1 MNATSE
7 TFTIDR
13 EGPGILALVE
23 AIRVLLARFPISVL
37 QLAMRIGV
45 GMVFFNAG
53 LLKIQS
59 WEFTILLF
67 RDEYKVPF
75 LDPEIA
81 ARMATFNE
89 LTFPVF
95 LFLGLM
101 TRLVTLPMLG
111 MILVIQTFVYPG
123 AWADHLLWGSI
134 LLFILTRGPGVFSLD
149 FVLDRW
155 FAGKTRK

>member
-7 TFTIDR
+7 TLSINH
-13 EGPGILALVE
+13 EAPGILTRVE
-23 AIRVLLARFPISVL
+23 ALRDLLGRFPLSVL
-37 QLAMRIGV
+37 QLAMRVGV
-45 GMVFFNAG
+45 GMVFFHAG

-67 RDEYKVPF
+67 RDEYQVPF
-75 LDPEIA
+75 IDPEIA

-89 LTFPVF
+89 LTIPVF
-95 LFLGLM
+95 LFLGLL
-101 TRLVTLPMLG
+101 TRAMTLPLLG

-134 LLFILTRGPGVFSLD
+134 LVFLLTRGPGAFSLD
-149 FVLDRW
+149 FLIDRW
-155 FAGKTRK
+155 ARKDRK

>member
-7 TFTIDR
+7 TLSINH
-13 EGPGILALVE
+13 EAPGILTRVE
-23 AIRVLLARFPISVL
+23 ALRDLLVRFPLSVL

-45 GMVFFNAG
+45 GMVFFHAG

-67 RDEYKVPF
+67 RDEYQVPF
-75 LDPEIA
+75 IDPEIA

-89 LTFPVF
+89 LTIPVF
-95 LFLGLM
+95 LFLGLL
-101 TRLVTLPMLG
+101 TRVMTLPLLG

-134 LLFILTRGPGVFSLD
+134 LVFLLTRGPGAFSLD
-149 FVLDRW
+149 FLIDRW
-155 FAGKTRK
+155 ARKHRK